1 MSMRTSFAYGYGF
14 YCDCSEEK
22 LIDFIKKHKE
32 TFCKSDA
39 EKELFEGMFD
49 CTKNKY
55 NLEDLEDFFEGY
67 ECEST
72 GVCGIGAAIANIMSR
87 ETGVRFDY
95 CASDDVCDTRASVM
109 FGSGYPWQLTEVEKS
124 LTEEKLDDICEK
136 YASELGIDTSE
147 NVGYLALE
155 YCG

>member
-1 MSMRTSFAYGYGF
+1 MIMSMEISFAYGYGF

-39 EKELFEGMFD
+39 EKELFEEMFN
-49 CTKNKY
+49 CT
-55 NLEDLEDFFEGY
+55 NLEAFFGDY

-72 GVCGIGAAIANIMSR
+72 GVCGIGAVIANIMSR
-87 ETGVRFDY
+87 ETGIRFDY
-95 CASDDVCDTRASVM
+95 CESDDACNTRASVM
-109 FGSGYPWQLTEVEKS
+109 FGSGYPWQLTEAEKS
-124 LTEEKLDDICEK
+124 LTEEKLNSICEK
-136 YASELGIDTSE
+136 YASELGIDISE

-155 YCG
+155 YCGQGNT